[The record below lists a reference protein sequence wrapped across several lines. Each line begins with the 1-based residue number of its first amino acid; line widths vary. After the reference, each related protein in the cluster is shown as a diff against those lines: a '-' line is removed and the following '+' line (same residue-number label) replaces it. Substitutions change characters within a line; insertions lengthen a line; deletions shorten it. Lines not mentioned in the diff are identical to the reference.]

1 MEVRSFDSTTLLYK
15 PSYRP
20 KAMMPGVI
28 PEAIEAVKNSKMMEL
43 NMSVDEKFL
52 SSGFQVRLIYFL
64 FIFIT

>member
-1 MEVRSFDSTTLLYK
+1 
-15 PSYRP
+15 
-20 KAMMPGVI
+20 MMPGVI